1 MAKSNEKKTSTTKKS
16 KAVKKAVKTAK
27 KNKKLAAVIIAIV
40 LLIIIAIVVIY
51 IVKPDLI
58 LALIDLIKGKS
69 GDETTSGTIKFGEG
83 TLEVK
88 VLDIGQ
94 GDCILITFPDNQVM
108 IMDIGSEFG
117 TTSPWNVINE
127 ELKARKLTTVDY
139 LFLSH
144 SDYDHVREGKK
155 LCENYEIKN
164 FYIPRV
170 EKDVSNTWSNFVDAM
185 NEETYGENIK
195 SKIVET
201 VGTFTISGQ
210 NWSMKC
216 ISYDEADYPT
226 VKNSSSATVK
236 NSVSPICFLTYSQRT
251 IVLTGDANEKNEEY
265 LLKKG
270 YLDGYDAD
278 VLKVAHHGSKS
289 STNEEFLNKVDCE
302 YAIISASA
310 DNDYGHPTPELITR
324 LDEYRDIRKDGD
336 YDGYKQVY
344 ITKDDGDVTVQ
355 VGKNGNMNLISEKD
369 ESKNIADTRVTIE
382 GVSVDIQTEYIFV
395 RRYVF
400 V

>member
-1 MAKSNEKKTSTTKKS
+1 MAKSNNKKTNTTKKS
-16 KAVKKAVKTAK
+16 KAVKKTVKAAK
-27 KNKKLAAVIIAIV
+27 KNKKLAAAIITIV

-51 IVKPDLI
+51 IVKPELI
-58 LALIDLIKGKS
+58 LSVIDLIKGKS

-117 TTSPWNVINE
+117 TTSPWNVIDE
-127 ELKARKLTTVDY
+127 ELKAREITTVDY

-164 FYIPRV
+164 FYIPKV
-170 EKDVSNTWSNFVDAM
+170 EKDVSNTWSGFVDAM
-185 NEETYGENIK
+185 SEETYGENIK
-195 SKIVET
+195 SNIKET
-201 VGTFTISGQ
+201 VGAFTISGQ

-216 ISYDEADYPT
+216 ISYDEADYPN
-226 VKNSSSATVK
+226 VKKSSSAEVK

-251 IVLTGDANEKNEEY
+251 IVLTGDANERNEEY
-265 LLKKG
+265 LLEKG

-289 STNEEFLNKVDCE
+289 STNEEFLKKVDCE

-310 DNDYGHPTPELITR
+310 DNGYGHPTPELITR
-324 LDEYRDIRKDGD
+324 LDEYRDVRKDGD

-344 ITKDDGDVTVQ
+344 VTKDDGDVTVQ

-382 GVSVDIQTEYIFV
+382 GVSLNIQTEYIYV

>member
-1 MAKSNEKKTSTTKKS
+1 MAKSKNSKTSKTKNT
-16 KAVKKAVKTAK
+16 KAVKKAVKVAK
-27 KNKKLAAVIIAIV
+27 KNKKLAAVVIAIV

-51 IVKPDLI
+51 IVKPELI
-58 LALIDLIKGKS
+58 LSVIDLIKGKS
-69 GDETTSGTIKFGEG
+69 GDETTAGTITFGDG

-108 IMDIGSEFG
+108 VMDIGSELG
-117 TTSPWNVINE
+117 TPSPWDAINS
-127 ELKARKLTTVDY
+127 ELTNRNIKTIDY

-170 EKDVSNTWSNFVDAM
+170 DKDMSNTWSNFVDTM
-185 NEETYGENIK
+185 NAETYGENAKSNIK
-195 SKIVET
+195 ET

-216 ISYDEADYPT
+216 ISYDEADYPN
-226 VKNSSSATVK
+226 VKESSSAPVK

-251 IVLTGDANEKNEEY
+251 IVLTGDANERNEEY
-265 LLKKG
+265 LLEKG

-289 STNEEFLNKVDCE
+289 STCEDFLNKVDCE
-302 YAIISASA
+302 YAIISSSA

-324 LDEYRDIRKDGD
+324 LDEYQDLRKDGD
-336 YDGYKQVY
+336 FDGYKQVY
-344 ITKDDGDVTVQ
+344 MTKDDGDVTVQ
-355 VGKNGNMNLISEKD
+355 VGKNGNMNLISEKN
-369 ESKNIADTRVTIE
+369 ESKNLADTRVTIE
-382 GVSVDIQTEYIFV
+382 GVSANIQTEYIYV